1 MMTLAQFAIA
11 TQADPKW
18 VQNAVATLGL
28 YLNYSE
34 EQARRLGLARV
45 LNSTLGMPLRQA
57 WDVAEDVLRHPNARE
72 WTATEAPDG
81 SVRAMVD
88 VYRYLS
94 SFTVAL
100 SVARCYAPKARGRP
114 MAVRERNA
122 VEGAREYG
130 IDISLIRSSLARTV
144 EERLRAADENAEFVR
159 ALRGRRGR

>member
-45 LNSTLGMPLRQA
+45 LSSTLGMPLRQA
-57 WDVAEDVLRHPNARE
+57 WDVAEDALRHPKARE
-72 WTATEAPDG
+72 WIATEAPDG
-81 SVRAMVD
+81 SVRAVVD

-94 SFTVAL
+94 SFTIAL
-100 SVARCYAPKARGRP
+100 AVARRHEPKARGRP
-114 MAVRERNA
+114 VVRERSAADEARSFGLDVSLYRANRLRSL
-122 VEGAREYG
+122 EERARE
-130 IDISLIRSSLARTV
+130 L
-144 EERLRAADENAEFVR
+144 DENAETMTYF
-159 ALRGRRGR
+159 LRRRRR